1 MTEKRVT
8 YDHELWEKIR
18 KEWLAGQ
25 LSLSDMEKTYGP
37 TRAAIRKKARG
48 QDWPAR
54 GTLSD
59 EVRSQIE
66 ERLLLDE
73 VPAEVPPLE
82 ASKIV
87 ESATNRGVA
96 VVRHH
101 RDLLHRLLAL
111 AGGTLTELEEMA
123 VISAETL
130 RKRRT
135 KGQAM
140 LVSALAKAKF
150 DGLRVVSQVL
160 GQAIPLERQAHSID
174 KEGGREGGIKY
185 YAPDYDKPKT
195 SGLSED
201 DWEEED
207 DE

>member
-1 MTEKRVT
+1 MTNKRVT
-8 YDHELWEKIR
+8 YGDELWAKVR
-18 KEWLAGQ
+18 REWIAGQ

-37 TRAAIRKKARG
+37 TRAAIRKKAYAN
-48 QDWPAR
+48 DWPAR
-54 GTLSD
+54 GTLGD
-59 EVRSQIE
+59 EVRKEIE
-66 ERLLLDE
+66 TRLLLDE

-82 ASKIV
+82 ASEIV
-87 ESATNRGVA
+87 ETATTRGVS

-111 AGGTLTELEEMA
+111 AGGTLTELEEMEA
-123 VISAETL
+123 ISLDTYGK
-130 RKRRT
+130 RKT
-135 KGQAM
+135 KHMAA
-140 LVSALAKAKF
+140 LVSSLTKAKF
-150 DGLRVVSQVL
+150 DGLRIVSQVL

-185 YAPDYDKPKT
+185 YAPDYHKPPT

-201 DWEEED
+201 DWENG